1 MKPLLVP
8 LTAAI
13 LLGGCS
19 SAAAPGADDVLN
31 QVDKAEQ
38 VQDAADKHNAEIE
51 DATNP

>member
-31 QVDKAEQ
+31 QVDKAEDVGQ
-38 VQDAADKHNAEIE
+38 TADQHNDAIE

>member
-19 SAAAPGADDVLN
+19 SAAAPGADDMLK
-31 QVDKAEQ
+31 QVDKAKQVEQ
-38 VQDAADKHNAEIE
+38 QVEERNAELE
-51 DATNP
+51 AQP

>member
-19 SAAAPGADDVLN
+19 SAAAPEADNVLN
-31 QVDKAEQ
+31 QVDKAED
-38 VQDAADKHNAEIE
+38 VQETADKHNAEI
-51 DATNP
+51 DNATNP